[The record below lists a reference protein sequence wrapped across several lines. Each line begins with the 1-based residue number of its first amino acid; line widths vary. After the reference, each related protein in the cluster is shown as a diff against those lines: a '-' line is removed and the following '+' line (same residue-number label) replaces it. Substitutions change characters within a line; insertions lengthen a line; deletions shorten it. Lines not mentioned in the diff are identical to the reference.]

1 MGLVKIR
8 STQFKVGESVDCD
21 IFDNN
26 GLLLLK
32 RGAVITST
40 HQLLQLVER
49 GLYEQSAMAGSTSSP
64 RRADKDENTEQP
76 LPLEDDA
83 SPFLMI
89 EGCAFR
95 LGRILFNLTQG
106 QQTEKGILTLCRALA
121 KACTKDQDAALGAVH
136 LLHGHAYTTIHPI
149 HSAVLA
155 HFLCTVLG
163 TDEQETMAVVAA
175 AFTSNIG
182 MLDLQETLH
191 AQTAPLTDPQ
201 KRGIQNHPAEGVAL
215 LKKNG
220 VTNDYWLNIV
230 LQHHERINGEGY
242 PQGLKGD
249 DIVYGAKILAVADV
263 YSAMISPR
271 AYRETMIAK
280 EALKNFLLS
289 KGQDYDESLSL
300 LLIKYMGVF
309 PPGSFVKL
317 ANGDIAIVVR
327 RGADSMCPTVAS
339 ILQPNNQLYSKPALR
354 DTRSP
359 DFLIKGMVQR
369 NPRLN
374 LNLPMIWGYL

>member
-1 MGLVKIR
+1 MSLVKVR
-8 STQFKVGESVDCD
+8 ATQFKVGEAVDSD

-32 RGAVITST
+32 RGAVITSS
-40 HQLLQLVER
+40 HQLLQLTER
-49 GLYEQSAMAGSTSSP
+49 GFCEPATIATNATNAA
-64 RRADKDENTEQP
+64 RRQEKDESAEQ
-76 LPLEDDA
+76 PLEDDA

-89 EGCAFR
+89 ESCAFR
-95 LGRILFNLTQG
+95 LGRILYNLTQG
-106 QQTEKGILTLCRALA
+106 QQQEKGILTLSRSLA
-121 KACTKDQDAALGAVH
+121 KACEKDQDAALGAVH

-155 HFLCTVLG
+155 HFLCSVLG
-163 TDEQETMAVVAA
+163 TDEQETTAIVAA

-191 AQTAPLTDPQ
+191 TQTAPLTEPQ
-201 KRGIQNHPAEGVAL
+201 KRGIQNHPTEGVEL

-220 VTNDYWLNIV
+220 INNDYWLKTV
-230 LQHHERINGEGY
+230 LEHHERINGEGY

-317 ANGDIAIVVR
+317 ANGDTAVVVR
-327 RGADSMCPTVAS
+327 RGADSMCPAVAS
-339 ILQPNNQLYSKPALR
+339 IIQPNNQLYIKPMLR

-374 LNLPMIWGYL
+374 LNLPMIWGYV

>member
-8 STQFKVGESVDCD
+8 AKQFKVGESVDCD

-40 HQLLQLVER
+40 HQLLQLEER
-49 GLYEQSAMAGSTSSP
+49 GLYEQSAAAAVSTP
-64 RRADKDENTEQP
+64 RRADKEEGAEQ
-76 LPLEDDA
+76 PLEDDA

-89 EGCAFR
+89 ENCAFR
-95 LGRILFNLTQG
+95 LGRILYNLTQG
-106 QQTEKGILTLCRALA
+106 QQSEKGILAVCRALA
-121 KACTKDQDAALGAVH
+121 KACEKDQDASLGAVH

-163 TDEQETMAVVAA
+163 TEEEETLAVVAA

-191 AQTAPLTDPQ
+191 AQTAPLTEPQ

-220 VTNDYWLNIV
+220 VTNDYWLKIV
-230 LQHHERINGEGY
+230 LEHHERINGEGY

-309 PPGSFVKL
+309 PPGSFVKI
-317 ANGDIAIVVR
+317 ANGDTAIVVR

-339 ILQPNNQLYSKPALR
+339 IMQPNNQLYMKPVLR

-374 LNLPMIWGYL
+374 LNLPMIWGYV